1 MPETPFPPRRARGF
15 VLPGLPALV
24 LSAFAG
30 AALTRCHSP
39 PPLRDGHAAAALQV
53 EPAGP
58 AASQAGFEPLRPYE
72 EFLAPPEVPDEPA
85 QN

>member
-1 MPETPFPPRRARGF
+1 MVRMAENFTLRQAE
-15 VLPGLPALV
+15 V
-24 LSAFAG
+24 
-30 AALTRCHSP
+30 